1 MPQAAAL
8 VAVAARS
15 LAELDEDIT
24 LTQYRT
30 LVVLNPRGPQPTT
43 DLAAVLNVTPSTASR
58 MIERLARKRLVRR
71 ARSKDDRR
79 TVRIFITDI
88 GLNAVTQVS
97 DQRRG
102 EIEHLLEK
110 LPPRG
115 RRALTLALRSF
126 AASAGEA
133 PEPGW
138 ATGWAN

>member
-1 MPQAAAL
+1 M
-8 VAVAARS
+8 
-15 LAELDEDIT
+15 
-24 LTQYRT
+24 
-30 LVVLNPRGPQPTT
+30 
-43 DLAAVLNVTPSTASR
+43 TPSTASR
-58 MIERLARKRLVRR
+58 MIERLVRKRLVRR